1 MYLFQKVGIK
11 EEQIPE
17 LIRLGEDRKVVPL
30 LYKNVLP
37 QVEKYVRRNSGNKED
52 AFDVFQDALLIF
64 YKQIVKNSF
73 DPKYK
78 VFGYLYRISINLWI
92 NKVKKD
98 KKIQLVEEI
107 MEPEPEPME
116 IKESLLTLKNE
127 NILQSLFSGIGEKC
141 IELLTYSIYYNLLM
155 EDIMIRM
162 NFPSVSAVKMQQQRC
177 KQKLMGEIEKNPSLL
192 ERLKEL

>member
-1 MYLFQKVGIK
+1 MYLFQKVDIR

-30 LYKNVLP
+30 LYKKVLP
-37 QVEKYVRRNSGNKED
+37 QIEKYVRRNSGNKED
-52 AFDVFQDALLIF
+52 AFDVFQDALMIF
-64 YKQIVKNSF
+64 YKQVIKNSF

-78 VFGYLYRISINLWI
+78 VFGYLYRVSINLWI

-107 MEPEPEPME
+107 MEPEPESME
-116 IKESLLTLKNE
+116 IKESLFTRKNE

-177 KQKLMGEIEKNPSLL
+177 KQKLMGEIEKNPMLV

>member
-1 MYLFQKVGIK
+1 M
-11 EEQIPE
+11 
-17 LIRLGEDRKVVPL
+17 
-30 LYKNVLP
+30 
-37 QVEKYVRRNSGNKED
+37 EKYVRLNSGNKED

-64 YKQIVKNSF
+64 YKQVVKNNF
-73 DPKYK
+73 DAKYK

-98 KKIQLVEEI
+98 KKIQLVGEI
-107 MEPEPEPME
+107 VEPEPEVME
-116 IKESLLTLKNE
+116 IKENLLLGKDE
-127 NILQSLFSGIGEKC
+127 NIVKVLFSGIGEKC

-155 EDIMIRM
+155 EDIVIRM

-177 KQKLMGEIEKNPSLL
+177 KQKLMEEIEKNPSLV